1 MIAKRGISGFEMY
14 EYRDEFFGSNVY
26 GRRIFI
32 GKTEIFRNSMVLIL
46 TQCKI

>member
-26 GRRIFI
+26 GRRMKPKAPFNDIS
-32 GKTEIFRNSMVLIL
+32 G
-46 TQCKI
+46 C